1 MLNEKQEKGLELAV
15 QRYLNKEKITIIAG
29 YAGTGKS
36 TLIKYIIQEIKA
48 KDNSISDSDI
58 VYTAFTGKACQVL
71 LKKGNKNV
79 STLHKLMYKSTLLP
93 NGTFI
98 KKLVTSIPYKII
110 IVDEL
115 SMVPLEMMK
124 TLLSFNVYVIACGDP
139 YQLPPIDKN
148 ADNHLLDTPHIF
160 LDEVM
165 RQEQESEIV
174 RMSMMI
180 REGRSDFS
188 EFRDGKDIKIFN
200 KNDISIG
207 MMMWADQVICA
218 TNNTRKHL
226 NDEVRKY
233 LGHGDEPEDG
243 DKIICLR
250 NYWDILSDN
259 ETPLVNGTI
268 GQLIDCYDSFRY
280 LPKYT
285 GSKNGNKKIIYTNG
299 NLCCGDETYSN
310 LKMDKNQLITGES
323 CLDQKTKYIL
333 TKNCMT
339 HNLIPLEFTY
349 GYAITGHRAQ
359 GSEYEKVLVV
369 EEKFPFDREE
379 HLRWLYTC
387 STRSS
392 DKLVLI
398 R

>member
-1 MLNEKQEKGLELAV
+1 M
-15 QRYLNKEKITIIAG
+15 
-29 YAGTGKS
+29 
-36 TLIKYIIQEIKA
+36 YI
-48 KDNSISDSDI
+48 
-58 VYTAFTGKACQVL
+58 
-71 LKKGNKNV
+71 
-79 STLHKLMYKSTLLP
+79 STLLP

-98 KKLVTSIPYKII
+98 KKLVKSIPYKII

-115 SMVPLEMMK
+115 SMVPLDIMK

-139 YQLPPIDKN
+139 YQLPPVDKN
-148 ADNHLLDTPHIF
+148 ADNHLLDNPHIF
-160 LDEVM
+160 LDEIM

-180 REGRSDFS
+180 RQGITDLS
-188 EFRDGKDIKIFN
+188 EFNNGKDIKIFS
-200 KNDISIG
+200 KKDISIG

-218 TNNTRKHL
+218 TNATRKHL

-268 GQLIDCYDSFRY
+268 GRLIDCYDSFRY
-280 LPKYT
+280 LPKYIAST
-285 GSKNGNKKIIYTNG
+285 NKKIVYTMG
-299 NLCCGDETYSN
+299 NLCCDDETYSN
-310 LKMDKNQLITGES
+310 LKMDKKQLITGDS
-323 CLDQKTKYIL
+323 CLGPKAKYIL
-333 TKNCMT
+333 GKNPVT
-339 HNLIPLEFTY
+339 NSLIPLEFTY

-369 EEKFPFDREE
+369 EEKFPFSKEE
-379 HLRWLYTC
+379 HSRWLYTTI
-387 STRSS
+387 TRSS

-398 R
+398 K